1 MHVSD
6 QSPDMVTVAIA
17 GGTGGVGRTIVEE
30 LVGQDKHE
38 ILILSRKVQIQE
50 FANPEEELLTKSR
63 LTRYQD
69 LSPYE

>member
-1 MHVSD
+1 
-6 QSPDMVTVAIA
+6 MVTVAIA

-69 LSPYE
+69 LSPYG

>member
-1 MHVSD
+1 
-6 QSPDMVTVAIA
+6 MVTVAIA

-69 LSPYE
+69 VSPYE

>member
-1 MHVSD
+1 LHVSD

>member
-1 MHVSD
+1 
-6 QSPDMVTVAIA
+6 MVTVAIA